1 MVLALSTN
9 ANATAQKHRHT
20 PRTEQVSDTVK
31 HNQDAI
37 EAFSDTTATNNA
49 NADDND
55 NDSGYRRHVV
65 YEGEDAERVV
75 SGIFGDMDGA
85 AFMGLLIPILAIVCV
100 GFLLPVILVLLV
112 FYAPKFGTSRGAM
125 VSIVLAL
132 LGTVGW
138 YLADNPFDIDN
149 AYLAIAI
156 PIVVM
161 TISHFFRDPTGNT
174 GSSRPSAHQLS

>member
-1 MVLALSTN
+1 
-9 ANATAQKHRHT
+9 
-20 PRTEQVSDTVK
+20 
-31 HNQDAI
+31 
-37 EAFSDTTATNNA
+37 
-49 NADDND
+49 
-55 NDSGYRRHVV
+55 
-65 YEGEDAERVV
+65 
-75 SGIFGDMDGA
+75 
-85 AFMGLLIPILAIVCV
+85 
-100 GFLLPVILVLLV
+100 
-112 FYAPKFGTSRGAM
+112 M